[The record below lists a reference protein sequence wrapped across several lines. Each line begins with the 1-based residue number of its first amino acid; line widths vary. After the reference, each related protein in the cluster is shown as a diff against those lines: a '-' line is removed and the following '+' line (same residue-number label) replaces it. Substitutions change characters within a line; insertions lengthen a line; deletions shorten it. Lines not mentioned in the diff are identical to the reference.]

1 MSRLFRIAID
11 GPAASG
17 KSTTAKLLANRLGF
31 TYIDSG
37 AMFRAI
43 TLKCQQSNI
52 NPSDPLNQDQVAQIA
67 KNSHIRFPSLG
78 QIELDGHDVSHLIR
92 TSNITRNINLVAAN
106 PQVRSALAEY
116 QRAIANGQVPESISE
131 GFKHK
136 GQRVKGVVMDGR
148 DIGTVILPDA
158 ELKVFIEADVWVRA
172 QRRFEELKNRQGNS
186 LKETLDD
193 VKLDLEARDLAD
205 RTRKI
210 SPLKKAED
218 ALVLDTSSLSIEKQV
233 EIIQNWVYQRIS
245 Q

>member
-17 KSTTAKLLANRLGF
+17 KSTTAKLLASRLGF

-43 TLKCQQSNI
+43 TLKCQQNNI

-67 KNSHIRFPSLG
+67 KNSHICFPSLG

-106 PQVRSALAEY
+106 PQVRSTLAEY
-116 QRAIANGQVPESISE
+116 QRAIASGQVPESISE
-131 GFKHK
+131 GFEHK

-186 LKETLDD
+186 LTETLDD
-193 VKLDLEARDLAD
+193 VKRDLEARDLAD

-233 EIIQNWVYQRIS
+233 GIIQNWVYQRIS

>member
-1 MSRLFRIAID
+1 
-11 GPAASG
+11 
-17 KSTTAKLLANRLGF
+17 
-31 TYIDSG
+31 
-37 AMFRAI
+37 MFRAI

-116 QRAIANGQVPESISE
+116 QRAIANGQVPDSISE

-218 ALVLDTSSLSIEKQV
+218 ALVLDTSSLSIEKQLWTRHTSTESNAICGGV
-233 EIIQNWVYQRIS
+233 D
-245 Q
+245 

>member
-1 MSRLFRIAID
+1 
-11 GPAASG
+11 
-17 KSTTAKLLANRLGF
+17 
-31 TYIDSG
+31 
-37 AMFRAI
+37 MFRAI

-116 QRAIANGQVPESISE
+116 QRAIASGQVPESISE
-131 GFKHK
+131 GFEHK

-158 ELKVFIEADVWVRA
+158 ELKVFIEADVW
-172 QRRFEELKNRQGNS
+172 
-186 LKETLDD
+186 
-193 VKLDLEARDLAD
+193 LE
-205 RTRKI
+205 I
-210 SPLKKAED
+210 
-218 ALVLDTSSLSIEKQV
+218 
-233 EIIQNWVYQRIS
+233 
-245 Q
+245 

>member
-1 MSRLFRIAID
+1 M
-11 GPAASG
+11 
-17 KSTTAKLLANRLGF
+17 
-31 TYIDSG
+31 
-37 AMFRAI
+37 
-43 TLKCQQSNI
+43 KCQQNNI

-116 QRAIANGQVPESISE
+116 QRAIASGQVPESISE
-131 GFKHK
+131 GFEHK

-193 VKLDLEARDLAD
+193 VKLDLETRDLAD

-218 ALVLDTSSLSIEKQV
+218 ALVLDTSNLSIEKQV
-233 EIIQNWVYQRIS
+233 GIIQNWVYQRIS

>member
-1 MSRLFRIAID
+1 MPRLFRIAID

-17 KSTTAKLLANRLGF
+17 KSTTAKLLASRLGF

-43 TLKCQQSNI
+43 TLKCQQNNI
-52 NPSDPLNQDQVAQIA
+52 NPTDPLNQDQVAQIA
-67 KNSHIRFPSLG
+67 KNSHICFPSLG
-78 QIELDGHDVSHLIR
+78 QIELDGHNVSHLIR

-116 QRAIANGQVPESISE
+116 QRAIAS
-131 GFKHK
+131 
-136 GQRVKGVVMDGR
+136 QRIKGVVMDGR

-205 RTRKI
+205 RTRNI
-210 SPLKKAED
+210 SPLKKAGD

-233 EIIQNWVYQRIS
+233 GIIQNWVYQRIS

>member
-1 MSRLFRIAID
+1 M
-11 GPAASG
+11 
-17 KSTTAKLLANRLGF
+17 
-31 TYIDSG
+31 
-37 AMFRAI
+37 
-43 TLKCQQSNI
+43 KCQQNNI
-52 NPSDPLNQDQVAQIA
+52 NPIDPLNQDQVAQIA
-67 KNSHIRFPSLG
+67 KDSHIRFPSLG

-131 GFKHK
+131 GFEHK

-186 LKETLDD
+186 LKETLND

-218 ALVLDTSSLSIEKQV
+218 ALVLDTSNLSIEKQV
-233 EIIQNWVYQRIS
+233 GIIQNWVYQRIS